1 MTLIQWNTLKCHAAS
16 APGPVAQGSS
26 KFSGSLCQLLSSRA
40 WNDIGILAVKTFRRH
55 KQLVTVFW
63 RVRHLITSSSFFR
76 ITLDRLGV
84 SWSFSSRRYP
94 DSCCFTVRWKKLHRK
109 PSKTKVSK
117 GPGLSM
123 ASYASYAV
131 WTCLRSIAAPRLAAL
146 CRFWEALSEALRRQ
160 ALLRSQSCQ
169 MDLRRARLFDLNF
182 AKPLFLRFLS
192 TWPSHRCSK
201 IMNKSTVLA
210 RSC

>member
-63 RVRHLITSSSFFR
+63 RVRHLITSSFFR

-84 SWSFSSRRYP
+84 SWSFGSRRYP
-94 DSCCFTVRWKKLHRK
+94 DSSGLIMLLHRPLK
-109 PSKTKVSK
+109 KASQKAIQNQGLERTRPQYGELRQLRCLNLSEKYCSSESCGPLSLLGGPVRSSGKASSASVSK
-117 GPGLSM
+117 LSDG
-123 ASYASYAV
+123 
-131 WTCLRSIAAPRLAAL
+131 
-146 CRFWEALSEALRRQ
+146 SETR
-160 ALLRSQSCQ
+160 
-169 MDLRRARLFDLNF
+169 
-182 AKPLFLRFLS
+182 
-192 TWPSHRCSK
+192 
-201 IMNKSTVLA
+201 
-210 RSC
+210 